1 MLYMVE
7 MDLPDRSKIDAW
19 HAWYE
24 MHIRKLLALPGF
36 HGSQRFFS
44 LTATASPFLAIH
56 HVDGPQFFD
65 SEAYKKV
72 GGPTGTGE
80 WQSRM
85 TNWYRNLFDHPG
97 GWPEV
102 AMADRLAVV
111 PGCAIAGVIS
121 LTRNVDDVCGARPV
135 CRPTRPAARANY
147 RRSRSSRRDGRR
159 APVQAHH
166 RQVHLNDP
174 NAQHLRGQAPRR

>member
-111 PGCAIAGVIS
+111 DRDAQLPGSYHSRVTWMTSAGLDRSADQRGLLLV
-121 LTRNVDDVCGARPV
+121 
-135 CRPTRPAARANY
+135 PTTEDPAALVAT
-147 RRSRSSRRDGRR
+147 DGVRLFKPIT
-159 APVQAHH
+159 AKFT
-166 RQVHLNDP
+166 
-174 NAQHLRGQAPRR
+174 